1 MLGRQHSLVAR
12 FVAGFG
18 RSLAVAALMLVS
30 SLFAASAQDGP
41 FLVLVDVQAEQPHG
55 NWIAVTP
62 GHVSQASSR
71 GNFFTE
77 HSWSEPPRNIDRS
90 GFDLAMTATVTT
102 ANGHIYWGG
111 TAFRTRDFEWNTA
124 ERGIYFG
131 VGPDQSVTRSLT
143 ARLTP
148 RRSLPEGS
156 IAELWVGAS
165 FGPGVFYRYRVT
177 YEPPPPPAGSQLAA
191 TLECPDEIAI
201 SGQPVECH
209 VLISSWRRNRP
220 VEVLLPDA
228 ADADGNH
235 RNGILVQ
242 GHGADD
248 VSGWGQATHSWPLS
262 VFACPPGNN
271 AGGDCASFAT
281 APGPVS
287 LRVTVRQQ
295 GSQPVRLTLA
305 MDAVEQPGG
314 AAVRGVARIG
324 NVWRVGEFLHI
335 QNGFIESSPIKLGWA
350 SAKWEIE
357 PVGEGRYVRLRAS
370 GAGQTYLHIENGGL
384 EAGRIRMGW
393 HSAMWTLEPVA
404 GSNYLRIRNRWKSN
418 RYIHTENGEVEAGR
432 INEGWLSAQWWA
444 LQ

>member
-1 MLGRQHSLVAR
+1 M
-12 FVAGFG
+12 FG
-18 RSLAVAALMLVS
+18 RRHYRAAWGLANFGRVLAVAAVMLLS
-30 SLFAASAQDGP
+30 GLLGASAQDGP
-41 FLVLVDVQAEQPHG
+41 FLTLVDVQAEAPQG
-55 NWIAVTP
+55 NWVAVTP

-90 GFDLAMTATVTT
+90 SFELAMTATVTT

-131 VGPDQSVTRSLT
+131 VGPNQTATRSLT

-165 FGPGVFYRYRVT
+165 FGPGVFYRFRVT

-191 TLECPDEIAI
+191 TLECPDQIAI

-209 VLISSWRRNRP
+209 VLISSWRRNRQ
-220 VEVLLPDA
+220 VEIVLPDA
-228 ADADGNH
+228 ADDAGNH
-235 RNGILVQ
+235 RNGILVH
-242 GHGADD
+242 GHGTND
-248 VSGWGQATHSWPLS
+248 VSGWGQAPYSWPLT
-262 VFACPPGNN
+262 VYACPPRNN
-271 AGGDCASFAT
+271 AGSDCSNFQT
-281 APGPVS
+281 LPGPVE

-305 MDAVEQPGG
+305 MEAKESAG
-314 AAVRGVARIG
+314 ASLRGTARIG

-335 QNGFIESSPIKLGWA
+335 QNGFIESSAIKLGWA
-350 SAKWEIE
+350 TAKWEIE
-357 PVGEGRYVRLRAS
+357 PVGKGQFVRLKSSAS
-370 GAGQTYLHIENGGL
+370 PNTYLHIENGAL
-384 EAGRIRMGW
+384 EASRIRMGW

-404 GSNYLRIRNRWKSN
+404 GSNYLRIRNRWKPN
-418 RYIHTENGEVEAGR
+418 RYIHTENGQVEAGR
-432 INEGWLSAQWWA
+432 INQGWLSAQWWA